1 MSTISL
7 RISFLASALAF
18 TFPAHATGTA
28 THAMVVA
35 GQAFGGVGPFGC
47 ATSGPQARESG
58 FFNTGVGLPTE
69 GYASCHLAGG
79 IANDSHTFGPSFSDE
94 AVTSAFNG
102 GSATLS
108 AKARA
113 DFGSLGVASDGAYT
127 GTTDGFTYH
136 GAEGAAYFTDS
147 LTISGTG
154 TYFMRMGFS
163 VDGSAI
169 TAGSSQTL
177 TYLNYQVG
185 AGPIFSAFV
194 AGAGGG
200 SDRAVNPTGT
210 GSGITMPG
218 FTVAPDSVSG
228 SGVAYSFLT
237 PITAGTAFDLTVG
250 FYAAS
255 YPHTLADNDWFSTA
269 MLSSIQLFDG
279 SGNPVAFSIT
289 SASGT
294 LYDANGAHPAVS
306 GVPEP
311 VSWSMMLGG
320 FGLVGASMR
329 TRRRAVTCLT

>member
-113 DFGSLGVASDGAYT
+113 DFARWASLPTAPIPGPPMALPIMAPK
-127 GTTDGFTYH
+127 
-136 GAEGAAYFTDS
+136 ER
-147 LTISGTG
+147 LIS
-154 TYFMRMGFS
+154 
-163 VDGSAI
+163 
-169 TAGSSQTL
+169 
-177 TYLNYQVG
+177 
-185 AGPIFSAFV
+185 
-194 AGAGGG
+194 
-200 SDRAVNPTGT
+200 PT
-210 GSGITMPG
+210 
-218 FTVAPDSVSG
+218 
-228 SGVAYSFLT
+228 
-237 PITAGTAFDLTVG
+237 
-250 FYAAS
+250 
-255 YPHTLADNDWFSTA
+255 
-269 MLSSIQLFDG
+269 
-279 SGNPVAFSIT
+279 
-289 SASGT
+289 
-294 LYDANGAHPAVS
+294 
-306 GVPEP
+306 
-311 VSWSMMLGG
+311 
-320 FGLVGASMR
+320 R
-329 TRRRAVTCLT
+329 